1 MTVPPK
7 KFWYRYRYLFS
18 VPNLDGRV
26 YRPGTINQTAFP
38 IGNDDFDDI
47 DDYDVKD
54 DRIDGKD
61 LASDRALLVSLS
73 PVVLVNYSHPS
84 LLSSFEGGL

>member
-1 MTVPPK
+1 M
-7 KFWYRYRYLFS
+7 FLI
-18 VPNLDGRV
+18 V
-26 YRPGTINQTAFP
+26 YKSDCIANSIFLSAWFFLCLSSY
-38 IGNDDFDDI
+38 NDDFDDI

>member
-1 MTVPPK
+1 MFLIVYNSDCITNSI
-7 KFWYRYRYLFS
+7 LFKCMILS
-18 VPNLDGRV
+18 S
-26 YRPGTINQTAFP
+26 
-38 IGNDDFDDI
+38 NDDFDDI